1 MVIIIPYKRST
12 LESLEPTWIVLMSE
26 LTFASSRTGGMG
38 RIMISMGTRWTSF
51 TAAECTLLS
60 EAIARNDVC
69 IKQHTTTTTT
79 KQIWRLE
86 SIAIAGTLQ
95 ALLHDVVFSMLSK
108 VGKMKWMG
116 SLGILESPGERNQRI
131 TNFSKWI
138 FENMP
143 TKALGTG
150 LLFLV
155 WRLWRSI
162 LNAKNKEQTLT
173 SSQTPP
179 LNIKTS
185 MNSKLPEEKS
195 KR

>member
-79 KQIWRLE
+79 NQIWRLE

-95 ALLHDVVFSMLSK
+95 SLLHDVVFSMLSK
-108 VGKMKWMG
+108 VGKMEWMG
-116 SLGILESPGERNQRI
+116 FWKVLESGIQRI

-143 TKALGTG
+143 TTALGTD

>member
-69 IKQHTTTTTT
+69 FKQHTTTTTT

-95 ALLHDVVFSMLSK
+95 SLLHDVVFSMLSK
-108 VGKMKWMG
+108 VGKMEWMG
-116 SLGILESPGERNQRI
+116 FWKVLESGIQRI

-143 TKALGTG
+143 TTALGTD

>member
-95 ALLHDVVFSMLSK
+95 SLLHDVVFSMLSK
-108 VGKMKWMG
+108 VGKLEWMG
-116 SLGILESPGERNQRI
+116 FWKVLESGIRELQIFRSGFRKHANYGPWDGSS
-131 TNFSKWI
+131 FSCLETVEI
-138 FENMP
+138 NN
-143 TKALGTG
+143 
-150 LLFLV
+150 
-155 WRLWRSI
+155 I

>member
-79 KQIWRLE
+79 NQIWRLE

-108 VGKMKWMG
+108 VGKMEWMG
-116 SLGILESPGERNQRI
+116 FWKVLESGIRELQIFRSG
-131 TNFSKWI
+131 FSKTCQLRHEFW
-138 FENMP
+138 MQ
-143 TKALGTG
+143 
-150 LLFLV
+150 
-155 WRLWRSI
+155 
-162 LNAKNKEQTLT
+162 KNKEPTST
-173 SSQTPP
+173 SSQTLP

-195 KR
+195 KRY

>member
-12 LESLEPTWIVLMSE
+12 LEPTWIVLMSE

-108 VGKMKWMG
+108 VGKMEWMG
-116 SLGILESPGERNQRI
+116 
-131 TNFSKWI
+131 F
-138 FENMP
+138 
-143 TKALGTG
+143 
-150 LLFLV
+150 
-155 WRLWRSI
+155 
-162 LNAKNKEQTLT
+162 
-173 SSQTPP
+173 
-179 LNIKTS
+179 
-185 MNSKLPEEKS
+185 
-195 KR
+195 

>member
-108 VGKMKWMG
+108 VGKLEWMG
-116 SLGILESPGERNQRI
+116 FWKVLESGIRELQIFRSG
-131 TNFSKWI
+131 FSKTCQLQ
-138 FENMP
+138 P
-143 TKALGTG
+143 LGRVFFF
-150 LLFLV
+150 LFGDCGDQF
-155 WRLWRSI
+155 WMQKI
-162 LNAKNKEQTLT
+162 KNKHWLH
-173 SSQTPP
+173 
-179 LNIKTS
+179 LRHLLWI
-185 MNSKLPEEKS
+185 
-195 KR
+195 

>member
-69 IKQHTTTTTT
+69 IKQHIYNYHYHQTNMAAWKHCHSWDITSAIT
-79 KQIWRLE
+79 WR
-86 SIAIAGTLQ
+86 SIL
-95 ALLHDVVFSMLSK
+95 DVEQSGENGVN
-108 VGKMKWMG
+108 
-116 SLGILESPGERNQRI
+116 GILRSPGERNQRI

-143 TKALGTG
+143 TTALGTD

-173 SSQTPP
+173 SSQTLP

>member
-143 TKALGTG
+143 TTALGTD

>member
-1 MVIIIPYKRST
+1 M
-12 LESLEPTWIVLMSE
+12 
-26 LTFASSRTGGMG
+26 
-38 RIMISMGTRWTSF
+38 
-51 TAAECTLLS
+51 
-60 EAIARNDVC
+60 N
-69 IKQHTTTTTT
+69 
-79 KQIWRLE
+79 
-86 SIAIAGTLQ
+86 
-95 ALLHDVVFSMLSK
+95 
-108 VGKMKWMG
+108 
-116 SLGILESPGERNQRI
+116 GILESPGERNQRI

-143 TKALGTG
+143 TTALGTD

-173 SSQTPP
+173 SSQTLP

-195 KR
+195 KRY